1 MVIELFVVLWDGINL
16 MKIKSIGKDLM
27 EIKMEF
33 DLVDEVI
40 QWSCKADPE
49 DINKWEE
56 FVRSYLERW
65 EWNDRSITDFINW
78 GEDGFNNNNLH
89 EMNSIER
96 FYNEVEYASDRMSLD
111 RLFRC
116 HVMYRNIE
124 E

>member
-1 MVIELFVVLWDGINL
+1 
-16 MKIKSIGKDLM
+16 M

-65 EWNDRSITDFINW
+65 EWNDRAITDFINW